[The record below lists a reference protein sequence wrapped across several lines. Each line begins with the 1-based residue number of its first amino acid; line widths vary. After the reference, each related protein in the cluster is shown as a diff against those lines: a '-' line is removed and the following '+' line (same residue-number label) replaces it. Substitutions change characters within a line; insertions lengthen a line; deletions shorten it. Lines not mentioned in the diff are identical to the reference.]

1 MSRLRVGG
9 AGGVAEGSGAIKR
22 PGGPSPVVDCFPLAK
37 SDPVCVG
44 ACLRA
49 RVSVSACALGPMTG
63 AMASTPGG
71 PPMRK
76 KHFL

>member
-1 MSRLRVGG
+1 MSRLGVWGGG
-9 AGGVAEGSGAIKR
+9 AIGAIKR
-22 PGGPSPVVDCFPLAK
+22 PGGPSPVVDCLPLAK
-37 SDPVCVG
+37 SDPACVCVR
-44 ACLRA
+44 LRA
-49 RVSVSACALGPMTG
+49 RAPVCALGPMTG

>member
-1 MSRLRVGG
+1 MSRLGVWGG
-9 AGGVAEGSGAIKR
+9 GIGAIKR

-37 SDPVCVG
+37 SDPVCVCV
-44 ACLRA
+44 CLRA
-49 RVSVSACALGPMTG
+49 CVSVCALGPMTG